1 MRRLNLKIIC
11 KFYTSNEELLI
22 LCIYH
27 ITVYII
33 RSINEPSGK
42 FQIYWYVHIHVEGR
56 PYMCLSIMLPNFF
69 YFDTYPVEQQPRV
82 VSGLLGLV
90 VAAVTLGPRSLC
102 LICVT
107 LNVSAPFLTS
117 CLDP

>member
-1 MRRLNLKIIC
+1 
-11 KFYTSNEELLI
+11 
-22 LCIYH
+22 
-27 ITVYII
+27 
-33 RSINEPSGK
+33 
-42 FQIYWYVHIHVEGR
+42 
-56 PYMCLSIMLPNFF
+56 MCLSIMLPNFF

-102 LICVT
+102 LIRVT
-107 LNVSAPFLTS
+107 LDVCASFLTS